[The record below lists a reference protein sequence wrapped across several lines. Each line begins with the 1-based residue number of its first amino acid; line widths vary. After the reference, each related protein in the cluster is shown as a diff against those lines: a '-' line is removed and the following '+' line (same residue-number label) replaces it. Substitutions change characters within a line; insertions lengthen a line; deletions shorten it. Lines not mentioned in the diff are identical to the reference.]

1 MFNRRLLVYQGGDM
15 GDGIKPEY
23 YSQSGSMG
31 YNRILGYGNF
41 SPWKNLTIK
50 NEAGEVVHTFDL
62 TYMYVS
68 SGGGGGSTTS
78 LIIQLSNINPPYTSD
93 KTYGIYIKVIFPLP
107 ESGGGGGSGSPPQ
120 TSGIFYNNS
129 ASPSGLSLIAQNM
142 PYGSTILRHFNKY
155 LGEWIP
161 CELTVKTQ

>member
-1 MFNRRLLVYQGGDM
+1 MFNRRLLIAVRGDM
-15 GDGIKPEY
+15 GEGIKPEY
-23 YSQSGSMG
+23 YSQSGSTG
-31 YNRILGYGNF
+31 YNRMIGYGDF

-50 NEAGEVVHTFDL
+50 NEAGDVLHTFDL

-68 SGGGGGSTTS
+68 IGGSTTS
-78 LIIQLSNINPPYTSD
+78 LIIQLSNIKPPYTSD

-107 ESGGGGGSGSPPQ
+107 ESGGGGGGGSAPQ
-120 TSGIFYNNS
+120 TSGIFYNDS
-129 ASPSGLSLIAQNM
+129 ASPSGASLVAENM

-161 CELTVKTQ
+161 CELTIQAK

>member
-1 MFNRRLLVYQGGDM
+1 M

-23 YSQSGSMG
+23 YSQSGSTG

-93 KTYGIYIKVIFPLP
+93 KTYGIYIKVKFPYP
-107 ESGGGGGSGSPPQ
+107 PNGSSGGSSAPQ
-120 TSGIFYNNS
+120 TSGMFYSDS

-161 CELTVKTQ
+161 CELTVKTHKKKSEVN